1 MATTKPTKSKFEF
14 ICPYTGKVFDLKTTD
29 MNEIK
34 EYIAVQEAIV
44 EKVEKVAEDKKLA
57 ATKLK
62 EEKKL
67 AIEKFHESK
76 NVPEMKDNFI
86 ELWKTFN
93 KTKTKPKTPPTDV
106 KIWFEDCI
114 VYIQYSG
121 HSLHSSNSIP
131 FNQSGLRWRDYDLY
145 EISIAK
151 LKNAPPPFKV
161 EKISMEN
168 KERVHSN
175 PDYAEHLV
183 HYNKVVEEIKANKA
197 LIRLL
202 HEEMMQ
208 IKNKVLGSSTEK
220 FWI

>member
-1 MATTKPTKSKFEF
+1 MAKITTKSKFEF
-14 ICPYTGKVFDLKTTD
+14 VCPYTGKVFDLKTSD

-34 EYIAVQEAIV
+34 EYISVQEAIA
-44 EKVEKVAEDKKLA
+44 EKAAEDKKLA
-57 ATKLK
+57 AIKIK

-67 AIEKFHESK
+67 AIEKFRESK
-76 NVPEMKDNFI
+76 NVIEMKENFI

-93 KTKTKPKTPPTDV
+93 KTKTKPRTPPSDV
-106 KIWFEDCI
+106 KIWFESGEVHI
-114 VYIQYSG
+114 EYRG
-121 HSLHSSNSIP
+121 HSRSANTSIP
-131 FNQSGLRWRDYDLY
+131 YNQSGLVWRSYDCYTIPLH
-145 EISIAK
+145 K
-151 LKNAPPPFKV
+151 LKNATPPVKV

-168 KERVHSN
+168 KGLVHSN

>member
-34 EYIAVQEAIV
+34 EYIAAQEAIA
-44 EKVEKVAEDKKLA
+44 EKAAEDKKLA

-67 AIEKFHESK
+67 AIAKFQESK

-86 ELWKTFN
+86 ELWKAFN

-106 KIWFEDCI
+106 KIWFEDGI
-114 VYIQYSG
+114 VYIEYKG
-121 HSLHSSNSIP
+121 HSHSANSIP
-131 FNQSGLRWRDYDLY
+131 FNQSGLRWLSYDFY
-145 EISIAK
+145 EISITK
-151 LKNAPPPFKV
+151 LKNATPPVKV

-175 PDYAEHLV
+175 PDYAEHLT
-183 HYNKVVEEIKANKA
+183 HYNKVVDEIKANKA

>member
-1 MATTKPTKSKFEF
+1 MATTKTTKSKFEF

-34 EYIAVQEAIV
+34 EYIAVQEAIA
-44 EKVEKVAEDKKLA
+44 EKAAEDKKLA

-67 AIEKFHESK
+67 AIAKFQESK

-86 ELWKTFN
+86 ELWKSFN
-93 KTKTKPKTPPTDV
+93 KTKTKPRTPPTYV
-106 KIWFEDCI
+106 KIWFEDGM
-114 VYIQYSG
+114 VYIKYSG
-121 HSLHSSNSIP
+121 HSYSSNSIP
-131 FNQSGLRWRDYDLY
+131 FNQSGLKWIDYDLY
-145 EISIAK
+145 AIAIAK
-151 LKNAPPPFKV
+151 LKNAKPPVKV

-168 KERVHSN
+168 KELVHSN

>member
-1 MATTKPTKSKFEF
+1 MAKTTKTTKSKFEF
-14 ICPYTGKVFDLKTTD
+14 VCPYTGKVFDLKTTD

-34 EYIAVQEAIV
+34 EYIAVQEAIA
-44 EKVEKVAEDKKLA
+44 EKAAEDKKLA
-57 ATKLK
+57 AAKVK

-67 AIEKFHESK
+67 AIKKFHEST
-76 NVPEMKDNFI
+76 NVKEMKYNFI

-106 KIWFEDCI
+106 KIWFADCS

-121 HSLHSSNSIP
+121 HVLDSSITIP
-131 FNQSGLRWRDYDLY
+131 FNQSGLIYMDHDLY
-145 EISIAK
+145 EISITK
-151 LKNAPPPFKV
+151 LKNATPPVKV
-161 EKISMEN
+161 ENISIEN
-168 KERVHSN
+168 KELVHSN
-175 PDYAEHLV
+175 PDYAEHLI
-183 HYNKVVEEIKANKA
+183 HYNKVVDEIKANKA